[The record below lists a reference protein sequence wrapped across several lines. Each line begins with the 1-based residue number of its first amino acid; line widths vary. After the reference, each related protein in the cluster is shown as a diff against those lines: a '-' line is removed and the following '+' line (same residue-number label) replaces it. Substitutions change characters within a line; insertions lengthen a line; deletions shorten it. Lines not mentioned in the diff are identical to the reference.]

1 MRDGASEPMDDE
13 ALARHAEAFLDAHDP
28 GLDAHDPADRIAFR
42 GAQFDAGLAWV
53 HHPEGLGGLGLER
66 SQQSVV
72 TRAFTARGITPLAMA
87 VNPIGLGMAA
97 PTLMAWAPPE
107 LRDAWLRP
115 IFTTEHIWCQM
126 FSEPSAG
133 SDVAGISTRA
143 VRDGEGFVVNG
154 QKVWTTLAHKARY
167 GLLLARTDPDV
178 PKHRGLSYFAVDMNS
193 PGIEVRPLFQLTG
206 DAEFNEIFLTDVR
219 VPASRLLGAAG
230 DGWRVATTTLMN
242 ERVSLGGAAGAAKGT
257 PAGEL
262 LAEWRRVRASWP
274 SAEYEIMRWQV
285 VEQWVEAEVQ
295 RLLTAR
301 AAAMAQ
307 AGQPGPEGS
316 IAKLASTETG
326 QRLAS
331 LLLDLQGAE
340 AMLHKDGYPMARSEQ
355 DMTMTSPSKRYLRS
369 RAFTI
374 EGGTSEV
381 MRNILGERMLGL
393 PPDLRLDKDVPWS
406 KIPK

>member
-1 MRDGASEPMDDE
+1 MDDKT
-13 ALARHAEAFLDAHDP
+13 LGRRAEAFLD
-28 GLDAHDPADRIAFR
+28 GHDPADRIAFR

-53 HHPEGLGGLGLER
+53 HHPEGRGGLGLAR

-72 TRAFTARGITPLAMA
+72 TQAFTARGIPPMEMA
-87 VNPIGLGMAA
+87 ANPIGLGMAA
-97 PTLMAWAPPE
+97 PTLMAWAPPG
-107 LRDAWLRP
+107 LLDTWLRP
-115 IFTTEHIWCQM
+115 IFTAEHIWCQM

-143 VRDGEGFVVNG
+143 VRDGEDFVVNG

-178 PKHRGLSYFAVDMNS
+178 PKHRGLSYFAVDMHS
-193 PGIEVRPLFQLTG
+193 PGIDVRPLFQLTG

-219 VPASRLLGAAG
+219 VPAAQLLGAEG

-242 ERVSLGGAAGAAKGT
+242 ERVSLGAAAGQAKRT
-257 PAGEL
+257 LAMEL
-262 LAEWRRVRASWP
+262 LDEWQRVRESWP
-274 SAEYEIMRWQV
+274 PAEYQSMRWQV
-285 VEQWVEAEVQ
+285 VEHWVEAEVQ

-301 AAAMAQ
+301 ATAMAR

-316 IAKLASTETG
+316 IAKLASTELG

-331 LLLDLQGAE
+331 LLLDLQGAA
-340 AMLHKDGYPMARSEQ
+340 AMLHKDGYPMARSEH

-393 PPDLRLDKDVPWS
+393 PPDIRLDKDVPWS
-406 KIPK
+406 EIPK

>member
-1 MRDGASEPMDDE
+1 MDDE
-13 ALARHAEAFLDAHDP
+13 TLGRRAAAF
-28 GLDAHDPADRIAFR
+28 LDAHDPADRIAFR

-53 HHPEGLGGLGLER
+53 HHPEGRGGLGLAR

-72 TRAFTARGITPLAMA
+72 TQAFTARGIPAMEMA
-87 VNPIGLGMAA
+87 ANPIGLGMAA
-97 PTLMAWAPPE
+97 PTLMAWAPPG
-107 LRDAWLRP
+107 LLDTWLRP

-143 VRDGEGFVVNG
+143 VRDGEDFVVNG

-178 PKHRGLSYFAVDMNS
+178 PKHRGLSYFAVDMRS
-193 PGIEVRPLFQLTG
+193 PGIDVRPLFQLTG
-206 DAEFNEIFLTDVR
+206 DAEFNEIFLTGVR
-219 VPASRLLGAAG
+219 VPAAQLLGAEG

-242 ERVSLGGAAGAAKGT
+242 ERVSLGAAAGQAKRT
-257 PAGEL
+257 LAMEL
-262 LAEWRRVRASWP
+262 LDEWRRARESWP
-274 SAEYEIMRWQV
+274 PAEYQGMRWQV
-285 VEQWVEAEVQ
+285 VEHWVDAEVQ

-301 AAAMAQ
+301 ATAMAR

-316 IAKLASTETG
+316 IAKLASTELG

-340 AMLHKDGYPMARSEQ
+340 AMLHKDGYPMARSER

-393 PPDLRLDKDVPWS
+393 PPDIRLDKDVPWS
-406 KIPK
+406 EIPK

>member
-1 MRDGASEPMDDE
+1 MDDNTLGRR
-13 ALARHAEAFLDAHDP
+13 AGSF
-28 GLDAHDPADRIAFR
+28 LDAHDPADRIAFR

-53 HHPEGLGGLGLER
+53 HHPEGRGGLGLAR

-72 TRAFTARGITPLAMA
+72 TQAFTARGIPPMEMA
-87 VNPIGLGMAA
+87 ANPIGLGMAA
-97 PTLMAWAPPE
+97 PTLMAWAPPG
-107 LRDAWLRP
+107 LLDTWLRP

-143 VRDGEGFVVNG
+143 VRDGEDFVVNG

-178 PKHRGLSYFAVDMNS
+178 PKHRGLSYFAVDMRS
-193 PGIEVRPLFQLTG
+193 PGIDVRPLFQLTG
-206 DAEFNEIFLTDVR
+206 DAEFNEIFLTGVR
-219 VPASRLLGAAG
+219 VPAAQLLGAEG

-242 ERVSLGGAAGAAKGT
+242 ERVSLGAAAGQAKRT
-257 PAGEL
+257 LAMEL
-262 LAEWRRVRASWP
+262 LDEWRRARESWP
-274 SAEYEIMRWQV
+274 PAEYQGMRWQV
-285 VEQWVEAEVQ
+285 VEHWVDAEVQ

-301 AAAMAQ
+301 ATAMAR

-316 IAKLASTETG
+316 IAKLASTELG

-340 AMLHKDGYPMARSEQ
+340 AMLHKDGYPMARSER

-393 PPDLRLDKDVPWS
+393 PPDIRLDKDVPWS
-406 KIPK
+406 EIPK

>member
-1 MRDGASEPMDDE
+1 MDDE
-13 ALARHAEAFLDAHDP
+13 ALNRHVEAFLDTHDP
-28 GLDAHDPADRIAFR
+28 SDRVAFR

-53 HHPEGLGGLGLER
+53 HHPDGLGGLGLAR
-66 SQQSVV
+66 SQQTVV
-72 TRAFTARGITPLAMA
+72 TRAFAARGITPMDMA
-87 VNPIGLGMAA
+87 ANPIGLGMAA

-107 LRDAWLRP
+107 LKQAWLRP
-115 IFTTEHIWCQM
+115 IFTAEHVWCQM

-143 VRDGEGFVVNG
+143 VRDGDDFVVNG

-178 PKHRGLSYFAVDMNS
+178 PKHRGISYFAVDMTS

-206 DAEFNEIFLTDVR
+206 DAEFNEVFLTGLR
-219 VPASRLLGAAG
+219 VPAAQLLGAEG

-242 ERVSLGGAAGAAKGT
+242 ERVSLGTAVGQASRT
-257 PAGEL
+257 PAMEL
-262 LAEWRRVRASWP
+262 LEEWQRARAAFPPEEQQSMRSRVLDH
-274 SAEYEIMRWQV
+274 
-285 VEQWVEAEVQ
+285 WVEAEVQ

-301 AAAMAQ
+301 ATAMAR
-307 AGQPGPEGS
+307 AGQPGAEGS
-316 IAKLASTETG
+316 IAKLASTELG
-326 QRLAS
+326 QRLAE
-331 LLLDLQGAE
+331 LTLDLQGPE
-340 AMLHKDGYPMARSEQ
+340 AMLHKDGYPMSRSER
-355 DMTMTSPSKRYLRS
+355 DLFMASPSKRYLRS

-393 PPDLRLDKDVPWS
+393 PPDLRVDKNLPWS
-406 KIPK
+406 EIPK